1 MELLANNSF
10 LHFPGKEITFRKM
23 SKYNL
28 FSNCAFDFYLSLR
41 KNKPIIFFIEKIF
54 YEVLKCI
61 NKKKKKKSFMK

>member
-1 MELLANNSF
+1 MINTLYMELLANNSF
-10 LHFPGKEITFRKM
+10 LHFSGKEITFRKM

-54 YEVLKCI
+54 YEMIKL
-61 NKKKKKKSFMK
+61 NSSANA

>member
-10 LHFPGKEITFRKM
+10 LHFSGKEITFRKM

-61 NKKKKKKSFMK
+61 NKKKRKNLL